1 MSSTTFDFS
10 RWPPTLT
17 GDQIESL
24 TLHGTT
30 YTLFNGLTYLPP
42 GTTQPSS
49 PSSAIHAPISLLPS
63 PVPRSLFV
71 RAQQL
76 QSVYN
81 ILYSHIAMDDD
92 FLDEVMGAVEGI
104 GKVDEF
110 TGRLWR
116 GWKDIRNEGVVQ
128 PLHLGLFR
136 SDYLLHTGEEDGKLS
151 IKQVEFNTVSSS
163 FGALSERAAAM
174 HRYLHALTNY
184 YGISSYLKSENF
196 PANDTTKRLAEGL
209 AEAHK
214 AYGVPGA
221 YILFVVQ
228 PNERNVFDQRWLE
241 YELLQTHEIRV
252 LRQTFEEITTSATVD
267 PRTRALR
274 ISIHPTLS
282 ISGSAPDIEISTVYF
297 RAGYIPSDY
306 PTPTHYATRFTIERS
321 RAIKCPTIAL
331 QLAGGKK
338 VQEFLSHPGVVEQ
351 FVGET
356 DAKELRKTWMR
367 MWSLD
372 DLNPSIPLPKSATS
386 QSANE
391 PRGTTLARELANSLV
406 LKPQREGG
414 GNNVYKH
421 DIPTFLETLPEQER
435 AAWIAM
441 ELIVPPRGV
450 ASYLVRA
457 QGMTTN
463 NGLESNGDRKG
474 GKTVRAE
481 TVSELGIFGWSL
493 FSRET
498 GVHERGDVGWLVR
511 TKGVESNEGG
521 VATGFSVLDS
531 VVLVD
536 G

>member
-1 MSSTTFDFS
+1 M
-10 RWPPTLT
+10 
-17 GDQIESL
+17 
-24 TLHGTT
+24 
-30 YTLFNGLTYLPP
+30 
-42 GTTQPSS
+42 
-49 PSSAIHAPISLLPS
+49 
-63 PVPRSLFV
+63 
-71 RAQQL
+71 
-76 QSVYN
+76 
-81 ILYSHIAMDDD
+81 
-92 FLDEVMGAVEGI
+92 
-104 GKVDEF
+104 
-110 TGRLWR
+110 
-116 GWKDIRNEGVVQ
+116 
-128 PLHLGLFR
+128 
-136 SDYLLHTGEEDGKLS
+136 
-151 IKQVEFNTVSSS
+151 
-163 FGALSERAAAM
+163 
-174 HRYLHALTNY
+174 
-184 YGISSYLKSENF
+184 
-196 PANDTTKRLAEGL
+196 
-209 AEAHK
+209 
-214 AYGVPGA
+214 
-221 YILFVVQ
+221 VQ

-241 YELLQTHEIRV
+241 YELLQTQVFFRVLSHSTHAYPTPIRQIRHEIRV
-252 LRQTFEEITTSATVD
+252 LRQTFEELTTSATVD

-356 DAKELRKTWMR
+356 DAKELRKTWMH

-457 QGMTTN
+457 ATTSN
-463 NGLESNGDRKG
+463 NGLESNGNGKG